1 MLGRQLSRADS
12 FAPTGLEVLEA
23 PCPRAYALGYF
34 LPSLREGCS
43 IPMIVRSQRS
53 AGTDLYRLCREA
65 DSWELVQSASESQR
79 EE

>member
-1 MLGRQLSRADS
+1 
-12 FAPTGLEVLEA
+12 
-23 PCPRAYALGYF
+23 
-34 LPSLREGCS
+34 
-43 IPMIVRSQRS
+43 MIVRSQRS